1 MSRGCCRASVE
12 ALLGKGLTHIDEVRR
27 RCRSKPNEGFFG
39 AKNGEEIRNAEG
51 AAAQQTF
58 VVNANSRRESSG
70 ETQMTRETP
79 RDNASAKSSHRAA
92 SHCSS
97 RLRRLPRSAPYHAF
111 FSVQH
116 EHRAAR
122 LQ

>member
-12 ALLGKGLTHIDEVRR
+12 ALLRKGLTHIDEVRR

-39 AKNGEEIRNAEG
+39 AKKRRGNTKCGG
-51 AAAQQTF
+51 VAAQQTL

-79 RDNASAKSSHRAA
+79 GDNASAKGSQRAA

-111 FSVQH
+111 LRVQH